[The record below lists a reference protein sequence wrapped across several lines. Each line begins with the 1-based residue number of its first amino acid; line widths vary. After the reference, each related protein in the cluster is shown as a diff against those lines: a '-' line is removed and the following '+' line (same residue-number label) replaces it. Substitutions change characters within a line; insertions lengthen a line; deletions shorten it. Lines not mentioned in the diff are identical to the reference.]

1 MDDLNVELEFQV
13 RRNLREWVEP
23 AGSAAAPA
31 GAGGIER
38 EDLPRR

>member
-13 RRNLREWVEP
+13 RRNLREWLEP
-23 AGSAAAPA
+23 AGSAAVPA

-38 EDLPRR
+38 EELQRR